1 MFKDRYGIREKILEV
16 SPRNCFVSEIT
27 IAELYYG
34 AAKSGRIEHYEDV
47 NGVLALFKVLPVYP
61 ALQLYGKL
69 KADLEQKGLRLDE
82 FDLLIGA
89 TSIVNK
95 VTMVTSN
102 LKHFN
107 RIPGIQLT
115 DWDNSLF

>member
-1 MFKDRYGIREKILEV
+1 MVIIDFI
-16 SPRNCFVSEIT
+16 
-27 IAELYYG
+27 
-34 AAKSGRIEHYEDV
+34 
-47 NGVLALFKVLPVYP
+47 KVLPAYP

-107 RIPGIQLT
+107 RIPGIQLA
-115 DWDNSLF
+115 DWAKSLF